1 MLLVKKHDQDYLLLF
16 QSLFGYVPDLHIL
29 NYLNC
34 SMFSSLAISA
44 SFKKS
49 LTRIY
54 YSKLYS
60 LSGKSSFL

>member
-1 MLLVKKHDQDYLLLF
+1 MLLVKKHNLDYLLLF
-16 QSLFGYVPDLHIL
+16 RSLVGYVPGLHIL
-29 NYLNC
+29 SYLNC

-44 SFKKS
+44 SFKGP

-60 LSGKSSFL
+60 LSGTSSFL